1 MKKFFSLVATLLSMA
16 LHVEAQTAE
25 GFTKYLFAYF
35 PSNSNENIYY
45 AVADKGSPFNFT
57 VLNEGNAMIKADT
70 IALKRGLR
78 DPHILRGHDDGFYYM
93 VATDMK
99 SDEGWSS
106 NRGLVLMRSRDLVNW
121 EHHTVHFPTRYA
133 GTDFSKVTRVWAP
146 ETIWDPEAGKY
157 MVYFSLLGA
166 GSSNQYDKVY
176 YCYTND
182 DFSDLEGEPKWMYD
196 RGSATI
202 DMNIIRVGDT
212 YHGFY
217 KNENAG
223 GLGHVT
229 ATSLTGRWTK
239 LSDAI
244 QQTNVPVEGVGAYK
258 LIDDERYVVMYDCYT
273 SGYYQFCSTIDFVNF
288 TVEANTRTSGAF
300 TPRHGNILPIT
311 EKEYET
317 IVKWTEDVLS
327 RNTAAVAG
335 ASLNNPVK
343 TTFVSNGSCDNGT
356 AGWTSTTGAQN
367 IQTQSTAKNNKE
379 VPPFYENWKPSNFA
393 GKMYQKV
400 TRIPNGTYE
409 LSITAFADHLDD
421 VPYVYA
427 GAKKVMLTATTAE
440 NYHLPLYVD
449 NNQLEFGLAQDK
461 AARNG
466 SMWMGLD
473 NVVLTYFGPED
484 VRNDV
489 EKLFQPV
496 VDSDYAEYSDEIPLG
511 EWNTTNHTTLTGQ
524 HWDGSSS
531 SSYHEQQSG
540 WALNSWSMEMTQ
552 RVTLSPGKYV
562 LKAAGRAASA
572 LVDARM
578 KVDDKSVLFP
588 CNKDYGRGIDTSGK
602 TNWTAEGRYANS
614 GKGRGWEWRY
624 LPFEVKEEGEHTFT
638 ISASTVEGIHQW
650 ASICNIKLLKVP
662 DGTGLE
668 NVESECQKSSTY
680 NLQGMQQSPRGK
692 GIVIKEGKK
701 MLKR

>member
-1 MKKFFSLVATLLSMA
+1 MMAMLSVASNGRA
-16 LHVEAQTAE
+16 QEAA
-25 GFTKYLFAYF
+25 GFTKYLFAFF
-35 PSNSNENIYY
+35 PSNSDENIYY
-45 AVADKGSPFNFT
+45 AVADKDNPFSFS
-57 VLNEGNAMIKADT
+57 VLNDGNAMVKADT
-70 IALKRGLR
+70 IAIKRGLR
-78 DPHILRGHDDGFYYM
+78 DPHILRGNDDGYYYM
-93 VATDMK
+93 VATDMM
-99 SDEGWSS
+99 SAEGWSS

-133 GTDFSKVTRVWAP
+133 GTVFSNVTRVWAP

-157 MVYFSLLGA
+157 MIYFSLLGA

-176 YCYTND
+176 YCYANK

-229 ATSLTGRWTK
+229 ATSLTGKWTK

-244 QQTNVPVEGVGAYK
+244 QQTNVPVEGVGVYR

-273 SGYYQFCSTIDFVNF
+273 SGYYQFCSTLDFVSF
-288 TVEANTRTSGAF
+288 KVEANTRTSGAF

-317 IVKWTEDVLS
+317 IVQWTKDVLS

-335 ASLNNPVK
+335 ASLSNPVK
-343 TTFVSNGSCDNGT
+343 TRFVTNGSFDSGT

-379 VPPFYENWKPSNFA
+379 VPPFYENWKASNFT
-393 GKMYQKV
+393 GKMYQNV

-421 VPYVYA
+421 APYVYA
-427 GAKKVMLTATTAE
+427 GNKKVNLDATTAE
-440 NYHLPLYVD
+440 NYHLPVFVE
-449 NNQLEFGLAQDK
+449 NNQLEIGLAQDK
-461 AARNG
+461 ASRGG

-473 NVVLTYFGPED
+473 NVVLTYYGPED
-484 VRNDV
+484 VRNEV
-489 EKLFQPV
+489 ERSLQPV
-496 VDSDYAEYSDEIPLG
+496 VDADYAAYTDEVTLG
-511 EWNTTNHTTLTGQ
+511 SWTALNHTTLTGQ
-524 HWDGSSS
+524 HWDGSST
-531 SSYHEQQSG
+531 SSYHEQEAG
-540 WALNSWSMEMTQ
+540 WGLNSWSMQMSQ
-552 RVTLSPGKYV
+552 RITLSRGKYV

-572 LVDARM
+572 LVDVRM
-578 KVDDKSVLFP
+578 RVDDKSVLFP
-588 CNKDYGRGIDTSGK
+588 CNKDYGRGIDTSGR
-602 TNWTAEGRYANS
+602 TNWSASGRYANS
-614 GKGRGWEWRY
+614 GRGRGWEWRY
-624 LPFEVKEEGEHTFT
+624 LPFEVMEEGEHTIT
-638 ISASTVEGIHQW
+638 ISASTAEGIHQW
-650 ASICNIKLLKVP
+650 ASVCDIQLLKVP
-662 DGTGLE
+662 EGTALE
-668 NVESECQKSSTY
+668 DMKSQCHASSVY
-680 NLQGMQQSPRGK
+680 NLQGIRQREHSK
-692 GIVIKEGKK
+692 GIVIKDGRKVVE
-701 MLKR
+701 R